1 MIPNNMPLVSVIV
14 TTYNRRDLL
23 TKTIDSIL
31 NQTYKNFELIV
42 VDNYSDYNF
51 LSEIKSFNDE
61 RIRPFQNANDGVI
74 AVNRNFGINKAK
86 GDYLAFCDDDD
97 SWYPEKLMVCHKSFD
112 GKTDLIYHALRVAGD
127 NRIFSRKVLKGRNHK
142 SPVLIDLL
150 INGNPI
156 CNSSV
161 IVRKSIIERIGGI
174 DENKEM
180 VTVEDYNTWLKIAEI
195 TERFLY
201 IPKILGEYLH
211 QDKSMSQKEKNQAY
225 KQKIATKE
233 FVHYLDDKKNKKYLA
248 WESYLNGRYLFL
260 LGEFNKAKSDL
271 FNSLKY
277 GSFEIKTKSLWM
289 LLNCFVVLK
298 GD

>member
-1 MIPNNMPLVSVIV
+1 MNPNNMPLVSVIV
-14 TTYNRRDLL
+14 TTYNRRELL
-23 TKTIDSIL
+23 TNTIDSIL
-31 NQTYKNFELIV
+31 NQTCKNFELIV
-42 VDNYSDYNF
+42 VDNCSDYDF
-51 LSEIKSFNDE
+51 LSHMKSFNDE

-86 GDYLAFCDDDD
+86 GDYIAFCDDDD
-97 SWYPEKLMVCHKSFD
+97 SWYPEKLMVCHKFFD
-112 GKTDLIYHALRVAGD
+112 GKTDLIYHSLRVIGD

-161 IVRKSIIERIGGI
+161 IVRKCIIESIGGV

-180 VTVEDYNTWLKIAEI
+180 VTVEDYHTWLKIAEI
-195 TERFLY
+195 TERFIY
-201 IPKILGEYLH
+201 IPEVLGEYLH
-211 QDKSMSQKEKNQAY
+211 QEKSMSQKEKNHAY
-225 KQKIATKE
+225 KLKSATKE
-233 FVHYLDDKKNKKYLA
+233 FVHYLDDYKIKKYLA
-248 WESYLNGRYLFL
+248 WESYFNGRYLFL
-260 LGEFNKAKSDL
+260 IGEFDKAKGDL
-271 FNSLKY
+271 INSLKY
-277 GSFEIKTKSLWM
+277 GSFEIKIKSLWM